1 MKNKENI
8 KLTIIKKYKLL
19 TRKKYSNQGSIF
31 IFYFKFT
38 NLIVVVNS
46 IYPQNKNTLKEKRKA
61 KIIRLT
67 ISFKEVQHVLSALF
81 IG

>member
-1 MKNKENI
+1 MTNKKKNIQTKDPY
-8 KLTIIKKYKLL
+8 L
-19 TRKKYSNQGSIF
+19 F
-31 IFYFKFT
+31 FYFKFT